1 MESNHPL
8 KNFKRKE
15 FTIESRDLCE
25 IINKYRIEEGKS
37 PKEHKTFM
45 RNIRDEIKLLENA
58 GIEIPENK
66 FVPGSYID
74 KQNQERPCYILNKES
89 AIQILNRESAY
100 VRYKTAEYITYLED
114 ELNRVTLELERN
126 LSSVT
131 HAMLH
136 EIIGDYRKSIS
147 LDMLIYQI
155 ASYKLNLSQIYK
167 KDTLYRLDKSNLI
180 IYDEILKR
188 AYDTLITCKT
198 IDDNHFMANT
208 RKVLK
213 KFYIEDE
220 YDFKEYVKN
229 TPVIDTIIPK
239 RGFGK
244 VFRG

>member
-25 IINKYRIEEGKS
+25 IVNKYRVEEGKS
-37 PKEHKTFM
+37 ERRHSDFL
-45 RNIRDEIKLLENA
+45 RNIRTEIESLENV
-58 GIEIPENK
+58 GISTK
-66 FVPGSYID
+66 RRFALSSYTD
-74 KQNQERPCYILNKES
+74 GVREYKCYILDREG

-126 LSSVT
+126 LSSIT

-213 KFYIEDE
+213 KILH
-220 YDFKEYVKN
+220 
-229 TPVIDTIIPK
+229 
-239 RGFGK
+239 R
-244 VFRG
+244 R